1 MPPTPTGQKPRY
13 SSFLKYSGFAF
24 QLLGG
29 IGVAGWLGY
38 RLDEYLSL
46 GFPAFMLLFI
56 VMTLSGM
63 LYQMNRKLR
72 ED

>member
-1 MPPTPTGQKPRY
+1 M
-13 SSFLKYSGFAF
+13 
-24 QLLGG
+24 LGG

-63 LYQMNRKLR
+63 LYQMNRKLK